1 MKTALALG
9 PTIGNYTPAVR
20 VGDLWYLSGQAAFD
34 EAGQVVPG
42 GIREQ
47 TAATL
52 ENTRTLLAAAGLTLG
67 DLVSVTVFLTSMA
80 DWAGMNEVYGSC
92 FPEGTILPART
103 AVAVSG
109 LAEGL
114 LVEMTC
120 IADASGQGGGA
131 A

>member
-1 MKTALALG
+1 MKTALTLG
-9 PTIGNYTPAVR
+9 PTTGNYTPAVR

-34 EAGQVVPG
+34 EAGGVVPG

-52 ENTRTLLAAAGLTLG
+52 ENTRTLLSAAGLTLG
-67 DLVSVTVFLTSMA
+67 DLVSVTVYLTSMA
-80 DWAGMNEVYGSC
+80 DWAGMNEVYGSF